1 MDAITTGISWWAVG
15 VSTVICFFLG
25 GVWYSPM
32 LFGKQWSEGV
42 GVEIGDASSQP
53 VVGMVLQ
60 LTGTFFLAWIVA
72 LADASNAWPAA
83 VLIMIALTALLIAS
97 NLFSEHSMA
106 ASLIQGLF
114 VVVMAVIMVLCN
126 LLL

>member
-15 VSTVICFFLG
+15 ISTVIFFFLG
-25 GVWYSPM
+25 GLWYSPM

-42 GVEIGDASSQP
+42 GVNIGDSSTQP

-60 LTGTFFLAWIVA
+60 LAGTFFLAWIIA
-72 LADASNAWPAA
+72 LADAINAWPAA
-83 VLIMIALTALLIAS
+83 VLIVIALSTLLIAS
-97 NLFSEHSMA
+97 NLFSEHSMM

-114 VVVMAVIMVLCN
+114 VLVMAVIMVVCN
-126 LLL
+126 LVL